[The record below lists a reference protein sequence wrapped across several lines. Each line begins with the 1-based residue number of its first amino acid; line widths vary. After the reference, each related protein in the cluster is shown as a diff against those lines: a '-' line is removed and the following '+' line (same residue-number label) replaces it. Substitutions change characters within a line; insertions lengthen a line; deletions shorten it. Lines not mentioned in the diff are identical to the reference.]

1 MLNVKDEI
9 FDGRDE
15 FGRWV
20 VHVDDSKSV
29 LEGDNEAFPVQNNNK
44 KGEKIRSNLPTRA
57 LVKNFVRSSKIL
69 EDRHEDLLRSYCGSS
84 ARSPRIFAKI
94 VKDL

>member
-9 FDGRDE
+9 LFDGREE
-15 FGRWV
+15 FGRWI

-44 KGEKIRSNLPTRA
+44 KGEKI
-57 LVKNFVRSSKIL
+57 
-69 EDRHEDLLRSYCGSS
+69 
-84 ARSPRIFAKI
+84 
-94 VKDL
+94 

>member
-9 FDGRDE
+9 LFDGREE

-29 LEGDNEAFPVQNNNK
+29 LEGDNEAFSVQNNNK
-44 KGEKIRSNLPTRA
+44 KGEKIRSNLPTGGEGDNIRG
-57 LVKNFVRSSKIL
+57 L
-69 EDRHEDLLRSYCGSS
+69 
-84 ARSPRIFAKI
+84 
-94 VKDL
+94 